1 MTRTLVSVAVALI
14 ALGGCVDEIP
24 DEVVEPPA
32 PQRLVI
38 GLVPEQN
45 IFDQYDRYE
54 ALADYLSAR
63 SESEIELKVFR
74 HYGRLIEAFES
85 SSVDGGFLGSFAF
98 ALAHERYGVDPVA
111 RPVGPN
117 ESSTYY
123 GLIFVRKDSGIRQ
136 YRDLMGKRFA
146 FVDPLTTAGY
156 LLPLEFFHDFGIRD
170 FRTVFSDSYFA
181 GTHEDAIL
189 DVLDGRADVGAA
201 KSSVFARLAAY
212 DSRVGSDL
220 VFLAKS
226 REVPENVL
234 VLARHVD
241 SETSAAV
248 EAALL
253 AMHEIEAGQGTLER
267 FGASR
272 FITTT
277 LEDYAAVYDYVA
289 DVGLDLATYDY
300 DNPR

>member
-1 MTRTLVSVAVALI
+1 VLRTFVSVAVALI
-14 ALGGCVDEIP
+14 VLGGCADELP
-24 DEVVEPPA
+24 HEVVEPPE

-38 GLVPEQN
+38 GLIPEQN

-54 ALADYLSAR
+54 AVADYLSAR
-63 SESEIELKVFR
+63 GNFEIELKIFPS
-74 HYGRLIEAFES
+74 YGSLIEGFES
-85 SSVDGGFLGSFAF
+85 SSVDGGFMGSFAF
-98 ALAHERYGVDPVA
+98 ALAHERYGVEPLA
-111 RPVGPN
+111 RPVGLD

-170 FRTVFSDSYFA
+170 FRKVFSHSYFA
-181 GTHEDAIL
+181 GTHEGAIL
-189 DVLDGRADVGAA
+189 DVLDGRADIGAA
-201 KSSVFARLAAY
+201 KSTVFARLAAY
-212 DSRVGSDL
+212 DSRVGSEL

-234 VLARHVD
+234 VLARDVD
-241 SETSAAV
+241 SAV
-248 EAALL
+248 KASLERSLL
-253 AMHEIEAGQGTLER
+253 QMHDTERGQEVLTR

-277 LEDYAAVYDYVA
+277 QEDYAAVYDYVA
-289 DVGLDLATYDY
+289 DVGLDLAAYDHN
-300 DNPR
+300 NPK